1 MVGCRPRIE
10 PHRLKSIPDDSIPFA
25 VRPASHR
32 GAAAHQLGCRLRRFA
47 SISALLA
54 HASNTLAISNLK
66 MKTPTDL
73 RKLSTGAGLLVLAI
87 GFASLGFLSF
97 IHRHPQDP
105 ASGLLFEPSYSI
117 VGGLISIL
125 VGVIF
130 FAIAVLFTT
139 ALYQKKAPIE
149 TG

>member
-1 MVGCRPRIE
+1 
-10 PHRLKSIPDDSIPFA
+10 
-25 VRPASHR
+25 
-32 GAAAHQLGCRLRRFA
+32 
-47 SISALLA
+47 
-54 HASNTLAISNLK
+54 
-66 MKTPTDL
+66 MKTPRDL
-73 RKLSTGAGLLVLAI
+73 SKLSTSAGLLALAL

-97 IHRHPQDP
+97 IHRQPQDP

-139 ALYQKKAPIE
+139 ALGQKRASLE